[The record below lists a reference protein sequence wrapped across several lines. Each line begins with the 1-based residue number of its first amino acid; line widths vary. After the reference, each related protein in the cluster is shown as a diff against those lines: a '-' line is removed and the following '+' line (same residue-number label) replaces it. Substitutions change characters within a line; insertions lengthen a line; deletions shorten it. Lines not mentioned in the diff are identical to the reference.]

1 MSLVPAKC
9 PQCGAAIQIPDEV
22 EKANCMYCGT
32 TLLVK
37 EALKQNEIA
46 GPDAKRLIELGETS
60 LEAGRSDE
68 AYNYFTR
75 AIEADATLATPWYGK
90 AKASWGQATLND
102 TRKDE
107 LVLCCN
113 KYVELSNRD
122 NESLTNASVLLSS
135 AATGLSN
142 VAFNHFT
149 EYGGTLVGQMGSAM
163 AVTNESETIEWINR
177 LFEAVMLHIEAVNYA
192 TEAGNGQEQA
202 IEKMLDSLMVF
213 VDNCYF
219 VKSIGCHAETNE
231 GRKIHTTSSNVLL
244 KGMDEQARRTLL
256 NLYATYQKRLVG
268 LNSSFTAKYQDLEAI
283 FKQQNE
289 KASSSGLCF
298 VATACYGT
306 PDAENIVTLRAF
318 RDSVLRTSIL
328 GRIFIEKYYKYGPYF
343 ADMIRGRWLLMFFG
357 RTLICTPSAKLAK
370 LIMKNSE
377 GHLMK

>member
-37 EALKQNEIA
+37 EALKQNENA
-46 GPDAKRLIELGETS
+46 GPDAKRLIELGEAS
-60 LEAGRSDE
+60 LEAERSDE

-90 AKASWGQATLND
+90 AKASWRQATLND

-113 KYVELSNRD
+113 KYVELNNRD
-122 NESLTNASVLLSS
+122 YESLINASVLLSS

-149 EYGGTLVGQMGSAM
+149 EYGGTLIGPMGSM
-163 AVTNESETIEWINR
+163 MPVTRESDTIEWIDR
-177 LFEAVMLHIEAVNYA
+177 LFEAAMLHIEAVNYA
-192 TEAGNGQEQA
+192 TEANIGQEQA
-202 IEKMLDSLMVF
+202 IEKLLDSLRVF

-219 VKSIGCHAETNE
+219 VKRINCNGSKH
-231 GRKIHTTSSNVLL
+231 SDVLT
-244 KGMDEQARRTLL
+244 KGVDEQAKRTLL
-256 NLYATYQKRLVG
+256 GLYDKYQKQLVG
-268 LNSSFTAKYQDLEAI
+268 LDPSYTARYQDLEKI

-318 RDSVLRTSIL
+318 RDSVLRTSVL
-328 GRIFIEKYYKYGPYF
+328 GKLFIEKYYKYGPSL
-343 ADMIRGRWLLMFFG
+343 ADIIRGRRLLMFLG

-370 LIMKNSE
+370 LIMKNPKVSS
-377 GHLMK
+377 